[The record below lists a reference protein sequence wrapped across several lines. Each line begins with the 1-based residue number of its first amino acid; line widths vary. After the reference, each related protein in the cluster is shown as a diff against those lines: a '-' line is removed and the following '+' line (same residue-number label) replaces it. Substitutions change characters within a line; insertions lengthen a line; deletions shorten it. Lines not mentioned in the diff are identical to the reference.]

1 MNARITPLLTALS
14 ILVWGATGLVAQ
26 QEPAGQPAQHSS
38 EAPDATRADSHTLGA
53 VLSALAA
60 QTGATAVVES
70 PMSGWDASQFS
81 APNIDRAVEMLTTA
95 FPELRWRKVYLR
107 PGERP
112 TPEKLAGWLRA
123 LDQVESAGLV
133 LTDDKG
139 AKMTYLARDVPV
151 EPDYFDTMAD
161 RKVAF
166 DPSPVYILYAREAPR
181 SVRAEA
187 SAPQTSGEE
196 PMPKETPRDHP
207 GPQASKAI
215 LQDWLRNYSTM
226 GETDRQQALRGALET
241 VAGLGGDTLR
251 QMGRD
256 WRDMMRNMTPEE
268 RRQYG
273 VIRIGPP
280 RGGRRGPQAGGPGGP
295 PPAR

>member
-1 MNARITPLLTALS
+1 MNARSWMLLLAPCLM
-14 ILVWGATGLVAQ
+14 VWGVTRAVAQ
-26 QEPAGQPAQHSS
+26 QEPAGQPAQPSTEAHNAQQS
-38 EAPDATRADSHTLGA
+38 ENHTLGA
-53 VLSALAA
+53 VLSTLAA
-60 QTGATAVVES
+60 HAGATVMVER
-70 PMSGWDASQFS
+70 PMDGWDASQFT
-81 APNIDRAVEMLTTA
+81 APDIDRAGEMLTTA

-112 TPEKLAGWLRA
+112 TAEKLAAWLRA

-133 LTDDKG
+133 LTDTKG

-151 EPDYFDTMAD
+151 EPGYFDNMAD

-166 DPSPVYILYAREAPR
+166 DPTPVYVLYAREATR
-181 SVRAEA
+181 SARADGA
-187 SAPQTSGEE
+187 APQSGGDE
-196 PMPKETPRDHP
+196 PMPKETPQGHP
-207 GPQASKAI
+207 GPQASKTI

-226 GETDRQQALRGALET
+226 GETDRQQALRGVLET
-241 VAGLGGDTLR
+241 VAGLGPDTLR

-256 WRDMMRNMTPEE
+256 WREMMRNMTPEE

-280 RGGRRGPQAGGPGGP
+280 RGGRRGPQMGGPGGP
-295 PPAR
+295 STAR